1 MPYIREDIRGTSGQ
15 DINKINE
22 NFMNIF
28 EKVFGDINFSDVDT
42 ALKNKINT
50 QWIPVQGEGN
60 LDKNYPL
67 YLRFFIPPNT
77 SKVKSTD
84 FNIMCE
90 NYRMDSS
97 ITSTQPSNV
106 YTDSQTS
113 SEYPGT
119 IQSSSSTTQGYS
131 DMSSANVGVSSVSG
145 GGSTSASGG
154 GVTSDSGGGATA
166 YVSKWGSS
174 SLEYSAPTQYI
185 STEST
190 ASRIT
195 SYDGRVRFIY
205 DKNNPTPTLGVP
217 TETTIPYDNGGT
229 LRHSYLDMMMLQ
241 HSHSIPAHT
250 HYVPSHTHSLPAH
263 SHSISLSPHTHTI
276 TMQSHSHDVTI
287 PPHSHTVSMKIEIP
301 EHSHALKEGVM
312 VSTTQ
317 PNNVIMYINDEAIT
331 TIDSSNP
338 TSNNLDITDKIKI
351 GEWNIIKVTT
361 DNLARVSI
369 YGTLEIVVKNM

>member
-166 YVSKWGSS
+166 YVSKWGMPGN
-174 SLEYSAPTQYI
+174 EVTAPTDFIYPNNT
-185 STEST
+185 SLVTST
-190 ASRIT
+190 ASGSLGYVTT
-195 SYDGRVRFIY
+195 SDSRLTYGALIPDGKLSTSSAYF
-205 DKNNPTPTLGVP
+205 K
-217 TETTIPYDNGGT
+217 
-229 LRHSYLDMMMLQ
+229 YLDLYSVQ
-241 HSHSIPAHT
+241 HSHNIPSHT

-263 SHSISLSPHTHTI
+263 SHSITLSPHTHTI

-301 EHSHALKEGVM
+301 EHSHSLKEGVM

-361 DNLARVSI
+361 NNLARVSI

>member
-131 DMSSANVGVSSVSG
+131 SVSNANVGVSSVGG

-166 YVSKWGSS
+166 YVTKWGMPGN
-174 SLEYSAPTQYI
+174 EVFAPTDFIYPNNT
-185 STEST
+185 SLVTST
-190 ASRIT
+190 ASGSLGYVTT
-195 SYDGRVRFIY
+195 SDSRLTYGALIPDGKLSTSSAYF
-205 DKNNPTPTLGVP
+205 K
-217 TETTIPYDNGGT
+217 
-229 LRHSYLDMMMLQ
+229 YLDLYSVQ
-241 HSHSIPAHT
+241 HSHSIKSHT
-250 HYVPSHTHSLPAH
+250 HYVRSHTHSLPEH
-263 SHSISLSPHTHTI
+263 SHSITLEPHTHSI

-287 PPHSHTVSMKIEIP
+287 PSHSHTVSMKIEIP
-301 EHSHALKEGVM
+301 EHSHELKEGVM

-361 DNLARVSI
+361 NNLARVSI